1 MKIVSIKKAN
11 GSHRWLNLDQIVEV
25 NFLKDKKRVRV
36 ELSNSSQVIVMRE
49 DFNKWGIDCD
59 DASSVIEFPE

>member
-36 ELSNSSQVIVMRE
+36 ELSNSSQVCLIEV
-49 DFNKWGIDCD
+49 KHGI
-59 DASSVIEFPE
+59 SGSHGRS